1 MPCIQ
6 LVLIDSSQ
14 YVRKMINYITVNVLR
29 RWDNS
34 LYYLC
39 YNANR
44 RDDSAE
50 IKDLKSLK
58 EEVPALLIE
67 MSSIA
72 LQ

>member
-1 MPCIQ
+1 MNLGGGI
-6 LVLIDSSQ
+6 I
-14 YVRKMINYITVNVLR
+14 RYIADR
-29 RWDNS
+29 Q
-34 LYYLC
+34 
-39 YNANR
+39 
-44 RDDSAE
+44 DDSAE